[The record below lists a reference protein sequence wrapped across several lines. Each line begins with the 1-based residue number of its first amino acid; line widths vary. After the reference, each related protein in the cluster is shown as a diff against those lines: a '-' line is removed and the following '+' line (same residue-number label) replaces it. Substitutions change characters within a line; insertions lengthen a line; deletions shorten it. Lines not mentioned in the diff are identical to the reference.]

1 MSEEDAEEAD
11 ADEDGEEEAEEPAVE
26 LGEGEPIEGAPLAR
40 VTARLHF
47 PLQKSEVQRREGGTT
62 IRTPSGPRTVTDVLA
77 DVETTYFATDDEF
90 RSTIEGVIGTGPVPT
105 E

>member
-1 MSEEDAEEAD
+1 MSEDDAED
-11 ADEDGEEEAEEPAVE
+11 EEAEEPAVE
-26 LGEGEPIEGAPLAR
+26 LGEGASVEGAPLAR
-40 VTARLHF
+40 VVARLHF
-47 PLQKSEVQRREGGTT
+47 PLQKSEIDRREGATT

-90 RSTIEGVIGTGPVPT
+90 RNAIEDVIGTGPVPT

>member
-1 MSEEDAEEAD
+1 MSEDDAED
-11 ADEDGEEEAEEPAVE
+11 EEAEEPAVE
-26 LGEGEPIEGAPLAR
+26 LGEQTPVEGAPLAR

-47 PLQKSEVQRREGGTT
+47 PLQKSEIQRREGGST

-90 RSTIEGVIGTGPVPT
+90 RSTVEDVIGTGPVPT

>member
-1 MSEEDAEEAD
+1 MSEDDEA
-11 ADEDGEEEAEEPAVE
+11 DGEEAAEEPAVE
-26 LGEGEPIEGAPLAR
+26 LGERTPVEGAPLAR
-40 VTARLHF
+40 VVARLHF

-77 DVETTYFATDDEF
+77 DVETTYFASEDEF
-90 RSTIEGVIGTGPVPT
+90 RADLEDVIGTGPVPT

>member
-1 MSEEDAEEAD
+1 MSEDDAEDAE
-11 ADEDGEEEAEEPAVE
+11 GEEEAEEPAVE
-26 LGEGEPIEGAPLAR
+26 LGERTPVEGAPLAR

-47 PLQKSEVQRREGGTT
+47 PLQKSEVQRREGATT
-62 IRTPSGPRTVTDVLA
+62 IRTPDGPRTITDVLP

-90 RSTIEGVIGTGPVPT
+90 RAAVEDVIGTGPIPT